1 MYNHKLYDLTDKNMQ
16 LNSQDKVLIE
26 QGVESRF
33 RELVK
38 EFAEEKKEALKAGI
52 ISRLDPELSKT
63 KRNDKDFAL
72 AEIMLIDELLAIPE
86 LLKNRISNQTDIE
99 E

>member
-1 MYNHKLYDLTDKNMQ
+1 MQ
-16 LNSQDKVLIE
+16 LNSQDKELID
-26 QGVESRF
+26 QGMQTRF

-38 EFAEEKKEALKAGI
+38 AYAEEKKEALKSGI

-72 AEIMLIDELLAIPE
+72 AEIILLDELLSIPE
-86 LLKNRISNQTDIE
+86 LLKTRISNQTEISAE
-99 E
+99 AETA

>member
-1 MYNHKLYDLTDKNMQ
+1 MQ
-16 LNSQDKVLIE
+16 LNSHDKELID
-26 QGVESRF
+26 QGMQTRF

-38 EFAEEKKEALKAGI
+38 AYAEEKKETLKSGI

-72 AEIMLIDELLAIPE
+72 AEMILIDELLSIPE
-86 LLKNRISNQTDIE
+86 LLKNRISNQTDISAE
-99 E
+99 AETA

>member
-1 MYNHKLYDLTDKNMQ
+1 MQ
-16 LNSQDKVLIE
+16 LNSQDKELIE
-26 QGVESRF
+26 QGIQTRF

-38 EFAEEKKEALKAGI
+38 EYAKEKKEALKSGI

-72 AEIMLIDELLAIPE
+72 AEIILLDELLSIPE
-86 LLKNRISNQTDIE
+86 LLKTRISNQTEISAE
-99 E
+99 AETA